1 MERPTFRLLLRRIGR
16 RLALPILMRC
26 HIRVEEQAEVFSP
39 LALTFA
45 LPHH

>member
-1 MERPTFRLLLRRIGR
+1 MEHPTFHLLLRRIGR
-16 RLALPILMRC
+16 RLALPIHMRYY
-26 HIRVEEQAEVFSP
+26 IRIEEQAGVFSP